1 MSTPCPAELGQP
13 WEGLPGSRFQPPTS
27 DLLPALDLP
36 QGQGAHV
43 LTGLSSPCE
52 TSLRNGGGNV
62 TFPDAPAR
70 LAIFKEAFG

>member
-1 MSTPCPAELGQP
+1 MSVPCPAKLGQP
-13 WEGLPGSRFQPPTS
+13 WEGLPGSRFHPPTS

-62 TFPDAPAR
+62 TFQDAPAR
-70 LAIFKEAFG
+70 LAILKQAFG